1 MRLVLSAVAAVLL
14 AGSAQA
20 ATIVNGSFEAGINPG
35 AFTTVGAGDSTSI
48 TGWTV
53 GGGGVDYIG
62 SYWNA
67 SNGARSVDLSG
78 NAPGSVS
85 QTFAT
90 IAGRSYTVT
99 FDLSANP
106 DVGPGLKD
114 FSASADTTTFTT
126 QVGQNGYPLSWAP
139 KSFAFTADDGS
150 ATLAFSSGAANSSWG
165 PALDNVTVTLNAVP
179 EPATWA
185 LLIAGFGMVGVAAR
199 RRRSVVAA

>member
-1 MRLVLSAVAAVLL
+1 MFATAAAMLL

-20 ATIVNGSFEAGINPG
+20 ATIVNGSFEVGISPG
-35 AFTTVGAGDSTSI
+35 GFTSVSAGDSTSI
-48 TGWTV
+48 AGWTV

-67 SNGARSVDLSG
+67 SNGSRSVDLSG
-78 NAPGSVS
+78 GAPGSVS

-90 IAGRSYTVT
+90 IAGRTYTVS

-106 DVGPGLKD
+106 DNGPALKD
-114 FSASADTTTFTT
+114 FSASADNTTFLT
-126 QVGQNGYPLSWAP
+126 QVGQAGYPLTWSP
-139 KSFAFTADDGS
+139 KGFTFTADDGA
-150 ATLAFSSGAANSSWG
+150 ATLMFTSGAANSAWG
-165 PALDNVTVTLNAVP
+165 PALDNVSVSLNAVP

-185 LLIAGFGMVGVAAR
+185 MLIAGFGLVGVAAR